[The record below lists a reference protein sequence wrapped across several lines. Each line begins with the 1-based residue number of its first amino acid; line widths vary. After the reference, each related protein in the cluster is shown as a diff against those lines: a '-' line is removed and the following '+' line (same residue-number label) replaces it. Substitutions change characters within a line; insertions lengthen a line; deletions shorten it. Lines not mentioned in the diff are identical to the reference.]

1 MSGIYI
7 HIPYCKQKCTYCNF
21 HFSTNIKNVEEMI
34 SAMLIEIENKKIIL
48 KKMRFIQY
56 ILVVEH
62 HLLLNQRN

>member
-21 HFSTNIKNVEEMI
+21 HFSTNTKNVEEMI
-34 SAMLIEIENKKIIL
+34 NAMLIEIENKKNYL

-62 HLLLNQRN
+62 HLLLNQKN